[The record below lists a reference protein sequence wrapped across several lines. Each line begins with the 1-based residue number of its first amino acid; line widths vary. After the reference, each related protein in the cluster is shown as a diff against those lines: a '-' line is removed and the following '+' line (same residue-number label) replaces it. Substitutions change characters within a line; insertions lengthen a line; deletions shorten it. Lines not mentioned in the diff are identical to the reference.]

1 MHAQSSLQAHQAT
14 TLSPLTMAG
23 QSGHISAAAGI
34 AASRVATAMAA
45 AAGAQLA
52 RGTPQ
57 SRRAWTHTE
66 RAEVRPPWAAGI
78 IIRQLGTVSASTSAA
93 ICRQQS
99 IHLPCE
105 GMRTPAACYSG
116 PARKG

>member
-1 MHAQSSLQAHQAT
+1 
-14 TLSPLTMAG
+14 MAG

-34 AASRVATAMAA
+34 AASMVAIAMAA

-66 RAEVRPPWAAGI
+66 RAEVRPPWAAGM

-93 ICRQQS
+93 ICRQRS
-99 IHLPCE
+99 IQVPCWAR
-105 GMRTPAACYSG
+105 GPRQRATQGQCAKGRQRPSGSTPQ
-116 PARKG
+116 RRQ